1 MEARQAYDEGIDF
14 LRRRQ
19 STTPSRPFAVL
30 GRRRGLRRS
39 LGRTRAR
46 ARRLEH
52 HEQAAEALE
61 RAWFSA
67 RLLHRQVHPRH
78 PCNALGRWNNALECF
93 EEILS
98 RHPSFIAYP
107 EFHYQRG
114 RALMGL
120 HRWDD
125 AAESMR
131 EAVRINPNYSQAH
144 WELARIYD
152 MLGFAPLSEEA
163 HAPPCASIPPCG
175 IRRSSRPGGST
186 GAPDAAAAT
195 DDGSGS
201 DTANIGAIDR
211 FRRNPMKKTN
221 AVALLDKLG
230 ILTTRWN
237 IRGRRGRERRE
248 RRLQVGK
255 PLSAS
260 QDSRG
265 RGDRTGVLVAPFPA
279 APSWI

>member
-14 LRRRQ
+14 LRRR
-19 STTPSRPFAVL
+19 RIDDAVAAFRRAVGADADFAAAWAEL
-30 GRRRGLRRS
+30 GLALEG
-39 LGRTRAR
+39 
-46 ARRLEH
+46 LEH

-61 RAWFSA
+61 RALVLRPDYSIA
-67 RLLHRQVHPRH
+67 RYILGTA
-78 PCNALGRWNNALECF
+78 CNALGRWNNALECF

-125 AAESMR
+125 AAESMC

-163 HAPPCASIPPCG
+163 HRTALRLDPSLRHPAGLPGLEEAPALPA
-175 IRRSSRPGGST
+175 
-186 GAPDAAAAT
+186 AAAAT
-195 DDGSGS
+195 GM
-201 DTANIGAIDR
+201 T
-211 FRRNPMKKTN
+211 
-221 AVALLDKLG
+221 VLG
-230 ILTTRWN
+230 
-237 IRGRRGRERRE
+237 
-248 RRLQVGK
+248 K
-255 PLSAS
+255 
-260 QDSRG
+260 
-265 RGDRTGVLVAPFPA
+265 
-279 APSWI
+279 